1 MKTRVCLKYSVHDY
15 NSKVKYSFLI
25 TLRKSCLLSIHSVRC
40 ACSLDSLSSFVLLS
54 VHPVYVFPPAS
65 EIPLAI
71 AQFQVWESMSP
82 VSKDFMLLT
91 LFVDITADALSSFRS
106 IWQFSKLLHNGI
118 RTNSTAANSEQLICS
133 LHSSG
138 SKFFPVNYVYSD
150 APHLSIWW
158 GMNMEVY

>member
-1 MKTRVCLKYSVHDY
+1 MPIEHPLCAMR
-15 NSKVKYSFLI
+15 
-25 TLRKSCLLSIHSVRC
+25 LLSWFSIKLC
-40 ACSLDSLSSFVLLS
+40 APFSSSSICV
-54 VHPVYVFPPAS
+54 PTS

-138 SKFFPVNYVYSD
+138 SKFFPVDYVYSD
-150 APHLSIWW
+150 APHLSIWR